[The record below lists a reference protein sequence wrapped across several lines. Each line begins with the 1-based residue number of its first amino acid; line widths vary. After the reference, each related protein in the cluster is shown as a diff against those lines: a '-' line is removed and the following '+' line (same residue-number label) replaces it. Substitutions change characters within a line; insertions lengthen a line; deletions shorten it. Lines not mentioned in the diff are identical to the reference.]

1 MDLHTL
7 SSTSDS
13 TTSSVANAVNDSG
26 QVVGSSG
33 TGDFV
38 NGQLVSH
45 AFLWTQADGMRDLG
59 TLGGIRSSATA
70 INASGWIVGNSDTG
84 DIVNGASVSHAFLW
98 TQTHGMLDLG
108 TLPSGTNSRAMAV
121 NANGDILGQSD
132 LPASPAHAVLW
143 PSRCWERPNTFI
155 ISGQVTALKGGSP
168 IPGAAV
174 RVIQIDAGVPGIITS
189 VTDSAG
195 FYSITFYRGS
205 YDGRYSVTVFTS
217 GFEDMSIVIDK
228 IDNGAVITKDFPLGR
243 IGVLKGMVTD
253 TNAPS
258 VPLAGAGVLVGEGV
272 PVVGQPKTFKFS
284 THTDSAGKYSI
295 MIEPH
300 GAYKALAFQPGFNDS
315 PPADITINTDDET
328 PQNFALS
335 KAMTG
340 NITGIVQD
348 ADSGDLLENA
358 TVVATGVDPPS
369 QSIMTDTSAGAYTLS
384 NVPAG
389 RYQVAAGARGYA
401 EGNEIVKVIASQT
414 VTASFELV
422 RKRRR

>member
-1 MDLHTL
+1 MGNTPPGTPLRTL
-7 SSTSDS
+7 P
-13 TTSSVANAVNDSG
+13 
-26 QVVGSSG
+26 GSSG
-33 TGDFV
+33 FIQPKALNALGQVIGQTNTAPSRDYPAGLRHGFSWTG
-38 NGQLVSH
+38 
-45 AFLWTQADGMRDLG
+45 A
-59 TLGGIRSSATA
+59 GGIVDLRS
-70 INASGWIVGNSDTG
+70 IG
-84 DIVNGASVSHAFLW
+84 
-98 TQTHGMLDLG
+98 
-108 TLPSGTNSRAMAV
+108 
-121 NANGDILGQSD
+121 
-132 LPASPAHAVLW
+132 
-143 PSRCWERPNTFI
+143 
-155 ISGQVTALKGGSP
+155 
-168 IPGAAV
+168 
-174 RVIQIDAGVPGIITS
+174 
-189 VTDSAG
+189 
-195 FYSITFYRGS
+195 FYRGS

-228 IDNGAVITKDFPLGR
+228 IDNGAVITKNFALGR

-253 TNAPS
+253 TNTS

-328 PQNFALS
+328 TQNFALS